1 MRFSRATGIA
11 TTAMRF
17 PSRLR
22 ALILIAI
29 VLDLRRLGR
38 LVRALTAEPRVDTFD
53 VDRVEVEVVRPG
65 GEGPWPAWVFI
76 NGAHPQRR
84 REPVVTQLSRGLAR
98 AGFIVFVP
106 DLPGLGEGTI
116 TNDTLDAACRV
127 TSAAAGHADV
137 RNGRVALIGASTGA
151 GLALLAAANEGLA
164 DRVSV
169 VAAVAPFADLERMIC
184 LATTRSYAEDG
195 RFTPYAVT
203 PLHRR
208 VVARSLAATISDSDE
223 REVLLTALAAS
234 EGDEESDPIEQL
246 PRDLRSPEGR
256 AVLDVL
262 TNADPERF
270 AAAYG
275 GLAAEV
281 RERLAHLSPL
291 GACPRVTAPV
301 ELVVPPSDEY
311 FPLGEARALA
321 AALPNAHLTVT
332 ATLEHTRP
340 EASLVRLRS
349 LLRFDRFVVRGLR
362 AAAAG

>member
-1 MRFSRATGIA
+1 MRL
-11 TTAMRF
+11 

-22 ALILIAI
+22 ALILVAI

-38 LVRALTAEPRVDTFD
+38 LVRALTAEPRVESIA
-53 VDRVEVEVVRPG
+53 VRGVAVEVVRPG

-84 REPVVTQLSRGLAR
+84 REPVVTRLSRGLAR

-116 TNDTLDAACRV
+116 TNHTLESAQLV
-127 TSAAAGHADV
+127 AAAAAAHPDV
-137 RNGRVALIGASTGA
+137 RRGRVALIGASTGA
-151 GLALLAAANEGLA
+151 GLALLTAAHEGLA

-184 LATTRSYAEDG
+184 LATTRSYSEDG

-208 VVARSLAATISDSDE
+208 VVARSVAATISNPAE
-223 REVLLTALAAS
+223 RERLLTALAAS
-234 EGDEESDPIEQL
+234 EADEQSDPIDQL
-246 PRDLRSPEGR
+246 PGDLESPEGR
-256 AVLDVL
+256 VVLALLRND
-262 TNADPERF
+262 DPERF
-270 AAAYG
+270 AVAYG
-275 GLAAEV
+275 DLAPEV
-281 RERLAHLSPL
+281 RDRLALLSPL
-291 GACPRVTAPV
+291 RACARVTAPV
-301 ELVVPPSDEY
+301 EIVVPPRDEY

-321 AALPNAHLTVT
+321 AALPRAHLTVT

-340 EASLVRLRS
+340 GASLKHIRS

-362 AAAAG
+362 TAASG

>member
-1 MRFSRATGIA
+1 MRL
-11 TTAMRF
+11 

-22 ALILIAI
+22 ALILVGI

-38 LVRALTAEPRVDTFD
+38 LVRALTAEPRVETIA
-53 VDRVEVEVVRPG
+53 VGGVAVEVVRPG

-84 REPVVTQLSRGLAR
+84 REPVVTRLSRGLAR

-116 TNDTLDAACRV
+116 TNHTLESAHV
-127 TSAAAGHADV
+127 VAAAAAAHADV
-137 RNGRVALIGASTGA
+137 RRGRVALIGASTGA
-151 GLALLAAANEGLA
+151 GLALLTAAHEGLA

-184 LATTRSYAEDG
+184 LATTRSYSEDG
-195 RFTPYAVT
+195 RFTPYPVT

-208 VVARSLAATISDSDE
+208 VVARSVAATISDTAE
-223 REVLLTALAAS
+223 RERLLTALAES
-234 EGDEESDPIEQL
+234 EADEQSDPIDQL
-246 PRDLRSPEGR
+246 PDDLESPEGR
-256 AVLDVL
+256 AVLALLRND
-262 TNADPERF
+262 DPNRF
-270 AAAYG
+270 PVAYG
-275 GLAAEV
+275 ELALEV
-281 RERLAHLSPL
+281 RDRLALMSPL
-291 GACPRVTAPV
+291 RACARVTAPV
-301 ELVVPPSDEY
+301 EIVVPPRDEY

-321 AALPNAHLTVT
+321 AALPRAHLTVT

-340 EASLVRLRS
+340 EASLAHIRS

-362 AAAAG
+362 TAAKG

>member
-1 MRFSRATGIA
+1 MRL
-11 TTAMRF
+11 

-29 VLDLRRLGR
+29 VLDLRRLGG
-38 LVRALTAEPRVDTFD
+38 LVRALTAEPRVETID
-53 VDRVEVEVVRPG
+53 VDGVAVEVVRPDG
-65 GEGPWPAWVFI
+65 DGPWPAWVFI

-84 REPVVTQLSRGLAR
+84 REPVVTRLSRGLAR

-127 TSAAAGHADV
+127 ASAAAAHDDV

-151 GLALLAAANEGLA
+151 GLALLTAAHEHLA

-208 VVARSLAATISDSDE
+208 VVARSLAATISDAEE
-223 REVLLTALAAS
+223 RERLLTALAAS
-234 EGDEESDPIEQL
+234 EADEESDPIEQL
-246 PRDLRSPEGR
+246 PSDLRSPEGQ
-256 AVLDVL
+256 AVLAVL
-262 TNADPERF
+262 ANDDPERF

-281 RERLAHLSPL
+281 RDRLARLSPL
-291 GACPRVTAPV
+291 AVCPGVRAPV
-301 ELVVPPSDEY
+301 EIVVPPSDEY

-332 ATLEHTRP
+332 RTLEHTRP
-340 EASLVRLRS
+340 EASLAHIRS

-362 AAAAG
+362 ASASG